1 MWLRAQ
7 VWVSLIVLVL
17 TAYTYTSALAVP
29 ATPSPLS
36 SPLRGEANGA
46 LSSPLGGEAKGAL
59 PSPLGGEGKGEEA
72 EIPGKDGA
80 PMVLVPAGPF
90 PMGVPP
96 GARDGGRDEYPR
108 HEVFLDAYYIDT
120 FEVTN
125 GRYLEFMTN
134 TGHRPPKHP
143 NDPRQDLWQAGL
155 MPESIADRPVI
166 NVDWYDA
173 EAYCR
178 WAGKRLPTEAEWA
191 KAARGT
197 DDRRFPWGN
206 VEPTHGH
213 VNFNQPWQGEKT
225 LMPVGTYEAG
235 KSPFGAYDM
244 AGNVWE
250 WVADWYDPRY
260 YEKSPARNPKGP
272 ETGTHKALRG
282 SGWEVEAPLVR
293 AFSRVK
299 SDPLNRNYATGFRC
313 ARSLGEGKGQR

>member
-1 MWLRAQ
+1 MLLRAQ
-7 VWVSLIVLVL
+7 VWVSLIVLIL
-17 TAYTYTSALAVP
+17 TTYTSALA
-29 ATPSPLS
+29 AATTPSPLS
-36 SPLRGEANGA
+36 SPLRGEA
-46 LSSPLGGEAKGAL
+46 KGAL
-59 PSPLGGEGKGEEA
+59 PSPLEGEGKGEGA
-72 EIPGKDGA
+72 EILGKDGA

-108 HEVFLDAYYIDT
+108 HEVFLDAYYIVT

-134 TGHRPPKHP
+134 TGHRPPKHL
-143 NDPRQDLWQAGL
+143 NDPRQDLWQGAL

-272 ETGTHKALRG
+272 ETGTHKTLRG

-313 ARSLGEGKGQR
+313 ARSADAK